1 MVPGVQNIMFKVHRV
16 FHSKPRHMS
25 DLTSTIWTSK
35 LSDCQRT
42 PSHSCS
48 HITMSS
54 KQHSEPLNLPHFPQ
68 YLRWKRHKL
77 ISVNDCWRLQ
87 STADCTVS
95 LPLVWAQVHKV
106 NGYRKLQTEVVNSF
120 QWYGNPDDTI
130 WNIFVFINDV
140 QKGGFQDIDKADI
153 HNILATHIAKST
165 EDDLIK

>member
-1 MVPGVQNIMFKVHRV
+1 M
-16 FHSKPRHMS
+16 
-25 DLTSTIWTSK
+25 
-35 LSDCQRT
+35 
-42 PSHSCS
+42 
-48 HITMSS
+48 
-54 KQHSEPLNLPHFPQ
+54 
-68 YLRWKRHKL
+68 
-77 ISVNDCWRLQ
+77 
-87 STADCTVS
+87 
-95 LPLVWAQVHKV
+95 